1 MNDLLARIE
10 QHIIKEYGK
19 RSIEKLENLENLE
32 AISTG
37 SIRLDLALKT
47 PFPRGVH
54 MVYGAQGAGKTT
66 MALEILSEAQQADKK
81 IACLYENMERAINP
95 SIVNTIE
102 KLEKNGIL
110 IVNPDSA
117 EQCADI
123 AEQTLR
129 SLKGGER
136 ACIVIDSV
144 AAMIPESLI
153 AETTGKSEMGRGAG
167 IINAMMRKLCHSA
180 WDTNSVVL
188 LINQTRQNLSPYG
201 PKVRVPGGEALHFY
215 CTQVVS
221 ISLGSKEPYGQ
232 RKDKDGRMFGRII
245 KATIQKNRWTLPAMD
260 VPIPLYFGK
269 GIDRAYEIAE
279 LLIELALA
287 EKSGTWIN
295 VSKSDEWEEIKMQG
309 LDNLADAIRND
320 KVLEKKFKT
329 KILSLY
335 K

>member
-1 MNDLLARIE
+1 MNDLLARLE
-10 QHIIKEYGK
+10 QQIIKEYGK
-19 RSIEKLENLENLE
+19 RSIEKLEDVENLE
-32 AISTG
+32 TISTG

-66 MALEILSEAQQADKK
+66 MALEILSEAQQANKK
-81 IACLYENMERAINP
+81 TACLYENMERAINP
-95 SIVNTIE
+95 SIVNTVE
-102 KLEKNGIL
+102 KLEKKGVL
-110 IVNPDSA
+110 IVNPNTA
-117 EQCADI
+117 EECGDI

-129 SLKGGER
+129 SLNKDER
-136 ACIVIDSV
+136 ACVIIDSI
-144 AAMIPESLI
+144 AAMIPEAL
-153 AETTGKSEMGRGAG
+153 TTESIGKSEMGRQAG
-167 IINAMMRKLCHSA
+167 LINAMMRKLCQSA
-180 WDTNSVVL
+180 WDSNSVVI

-201 PKVRVPGGEALHFY
+201 PRVRVPGGEALMFY
-215 CTQVVS
+215 CTQIVS

-232 RKDKDGRMFGRII
+232 RKDKDGKMFGRII
-245 KATIQKNRWTLPAMD
+245 KATVQKNRWALPSGD
-260 VPIPLYFGK
+260 VPVPFYFGK